1 MSSPTN
7 GPGEFPA
14 KALDTTADR
23 PWPVRL
29 LAAKIA
35 DYVDRMAPVWVEG
48 QLVQVNSHNASA
60 SAYLTLRDTAV
71 DMSLSVTMLKRLLEA
86 RGEAISEGAHVV
98 VHAKPS
104 FWTKR
109 GTLSLR
115 ASDIRALGL
124 GELLARI
131 EHLKRVL
138 AAEGLFDAERKRPLP
153 FLPGRIGLIC
163 GANAKAKH
171 DVLVNARARWP
182 QVHFEIREVA
192 VQGPHCVPEVGRAIA
207 DLDSDPDVEVIVIAR
222 GGGSVEDLL
231 PFSNEAMV
239 RAAAKCTTPLVSA
252 IGHETDAPLLD
263 LVADYRASTP
273 TDAAKRIVPDVG
285 QELARIAQAR
295 DRMTNALT
303 RRLRTEGERLTLLR
317 NRPVLADPASI
328 VTPRLRALEQTRTAG
343 RAVIARRLDRAE
355 ADLTNLRTALRT
367 LSPQATLERG
377 YAVLR
382 TDDGAVVRSPDE
394 VTIGQ
399 DLSALVAAGRLGVT
413 VRTLDTRTGDEVIG

>member
-1 MSSPTN
+1 MSGPTN
-7 GPGEFPA
+7 GPGDLPA
-14 KALDTTADR
+14 KALETTAER

-48 QLVQVNSHNASA
+48 QLVQVNAHNASA
-60 SAYLTLRDTAV
+60 SAYLTLRDTDV
-71 DMSLSVTMLKRLLEA
+71 DMSLSVTMLKRLLAA
-86 RGEAISEGAHVV
+86 RGESITEGAHVV

-115 ASDIRALGL
+115 ANDIRALGL

-153 FLPGRIGLIC
+153 FLPGRVGLIC

-192 VQGPHCVPEVGRAIA
+192 VQGPHCVPEVSRAIA
-207 DLDSDPDVEVIVIAR
+207 DLDADPDVEVIVIAR

-239 RAAAKCTTPLVSA
+239 RAAAKCATPLVSA

-273 TDAAKRIVPDVG
+273 TDAAKRIVPDVT

-295 DRMTNALT
+295 ERMTSALT
-303 RRLRTEGERLTLLR
+303 RRLRTESERLAALR
-317 NRPVLADPASI
+317 DRPVLADPTSI
-328 VTPRLRALEQTRTAG
+328 VGPRLHALERARAAG
-343 RAVIARRLDRAE
+343 RAAVGHRLDRAD

-382 TDDGAVVRSPDE
+382 TDDGAVVRSPAQ
-394 VTIGQ
+394 VTVGEG
-399 DLSALVAAGRLGVT
+399 LSALVAGGRLGVT
-413 VRTLDTRTGDEVIG
+413 VRDVGTRTDDEVVG